1 MKRWLVEAIQVSL
14 RWLDDWPVG
23 LKLNT
28 PLSAILCNT
37 FSQMAD
43 IWDCKFNPRPHGP
56 VNANYLGYHS
66 HMDKFLIARS
76 PSHLAPLPRKL
87 LRRQYVPLRHA

>member
-1 MKRWLVEAIQVSL
+1 VREGDQAEIIGIPQRWLVEVIQASL

-37 FSQMAD
+37 FGQMAD
-43 IWDCKFNPRPHGP
+43 IWDCEFKLKPHAL
-56 VNANYLGYHS
+56 VNAHYL
-66 HMDKFLIARS
+66 
-76 PSHLAPLPRKL
+76 
-87 LRRQYVPLRHA
+87 